1 MKKYVFVGGVIF
13 LLLLSVV
20 LYSQIG
26 GRTEEAEQETSADLT
41 AITPLPTEEQEIF
54 EEDDATITPM
64 QGDVTELIIED
75 LVVGT
80 GTEAVAGKQITV
92 NYRGTLLNGT
102 QFDSSYDRGQPF
114 SFVLGAGQVIQGWD
128 QGFTGMK
135 VGGKRKLTIP
145 PDMGYGSRDMGT
157 IPPNS
162 VLIFEVELL
171 GVE

>member
-1 MKKYVFVGGVIF
+1 MNKYVLAGGVVI
-13 LLLLSVV
+13 LLLLSVI
-20 LYSQIG
+20 LYLQRG
-26 GRTEEAEQETSADLT
+26 GTAEEAEQGTSADLA

-64 QGDVTELIIED
+64 QGDVTELIVED

-92 NYRGTLLNGT
+92 NYRGTLLDGT

-114 SFVLGAGQVIQGWD
+114 SFVLGSGQVIQGWEK
-128 QGFTGMK
+128 GFAGMRI
-135 VGGKRKLTIP
+135 GGKRKLTIP
-145 PDMGYGSRDMGT
+145 PELGYGSRDMGT

-171 GVE
+171 EVE